1 MKNIF
6 LDIGNRL
13 LQGILVLFVLVTVTF
28 FLTRALP
35 FSTFQNE
42 KAVPDDVIEMM
53 EEIHGH
59 NKPLYVQYGICIRN
73 LATGNLGTSIKLM
86 EGREVSEIL
95 SQAFPVSLLLGIVA
109 MIIAISIGIPAGV
122 LAAMRKNTR
131 MDYFIMAIALLG
143 ICLPNFVIGPLL
155 AEFFGVQLGWLP
167 VAGWGFGQPITW
179 ILPAITLGLISAA
192 YLSRLTRAGMLE
204 TLNQDFVRTA
214 RAKGQRE
221 SIVVIRHALRGG
233 LIPSVAYLG
242 PAFAATISGSV
253 VVESIFQIPG
263 VGGIFIN
270 AINTKDE
277 TLIMGP
283 VVLYGTLII
292 TANFIVDLTQL
303 WLNPR
308 LRSQRKS

>member
-1 MKNIF
+1 MKDIAR
-6 LDIGNRL
+6 DIGNRL
-13 LQGILVLFVLVTVTF
+13 LQGIVVLFVLVTITF
-28 FLTRALP
+28 LLTRALP

-59 NKPLYVQYGICIRN
+59 NKPLLIQYGICLKN

-86 EGREVSEIL
+86 EGREVAMIL

-109 MIIAISIGIPAGV
+109 MGIAIAIGIPAGV
-122 LAAMRKNTR
+122 LAAMKKNTR
-131 MDYFIMAIALLG
+131 IDYIIMAVALLG

-155 AEFFGVQLGWLP
+155 AEFFGVRLGWLP
-167 VAGWGFGQPITW
+167 VAGWGFNQPASW

-204 TLNQDFVRTA
+204 TLNQDFIRTA
-214 RAKGQRE
+214 RAKGQKE
-221 SIVVIRHALRGG
+221 HIIVIRHALRGG

-270 AINTKDE
+270 AILTKDE

-283 VVLYGTLII
+283 VVLYGVLII
-292 TANFIVDLTQL
+292 SANFLVDLIQL

-308 LRSQRKS
+308 LRSQAKS

>member
-1 MKNIF
+1 MKDIAR
-6 LDIGNRL
+6 DIGNRL
-13 LQGILVLFVLVTVTF
+13 LQGIVVLFVLVTITF
-28 FLTRALP
+28 LLTRALP

-59 NKPLYVQYGICIRN
+59 NKPLLIQYGICLKN

-86 EGREVSEIL
+86 EGREVTMIL

-109 MIIAISIGIPAGV
+109 MAIAIAIGIPAGV
-122 LAAMRKNTR
+122 IAAMKKNTR
-131 MDYFIMAIALLG
+131 IDYIIMAVALLG

-155 AEFFGVQLGWLP
+155 AEFFGVRLGWLP
-167 VAGWGFGQPITW
+167 VAGWGFTQPATW

-204 TLNQDFVRTA
+204 TLNQDFIRTA
-214 RAKGQRE
+214 RAKGQKE
-221 SIVVIRHALRGG
+221 HIIVIRHALRGG

-270 AINTKDE
+270 AILTKDE

-283 VVLYGTLII
+283 VVLYGVLII
-292 TANFIVDLTQL
+292 SANFLVDLIQL

-308 LRSQRKS
+308 LRSQAKS

>member
-1 MKNIF
+1 VKDIAR
-6 LDIGNRL
+6 DIGSRL
-13 LQGILVLFVLVTVTF
+13 LQGIIVLFVLITITF

-35 FSTFQNE
+35 FSTFQDE
-42 KAVPDDVIEMM
+42 KAVPDHVMEML

-59 NKPLYVQYGICIRN
+59 DKPLYTQYFMCLKN

-95 SQAFPVSLLLGIVA
+95 SQAFPVSLVLGLVA
-109 MIIAISIGIPAGV
+109 MAFAISIGIPAGV
-122 LAAMRKNTR
+122 LSAMRKNTR
-131 MDYFIMAIALLG
+131 VDYIIMTFALLG

-155 AEFFGVQLGWLP
+155 AELFGVQLSWLP
-167 VAGWGFGQPITW
+167 VAGWGFTQPSTW

-204 TLNQDFVRTA
+204 TLNQDFIRTA
-214 RAKGQRE
+214 RAKGQKE
-221 SIVVIRHALRGG
+221 STIVIRHALRGG

-263 VGGIFIN
+263 IGGIFIN
-270 AINTKDE
+270 AIQTKDE

-292 TANFIVDLTQL
+292 TANFLVDLIQL

-308 LRSQRKS
+308 LRSHSKS

>member
-1 MKNIF
+1 MKDIAR
-6 LDIGNRL
+6 DIGNRL
-13 LQGILVLFVLVTVTF
+13 LQGIVVLFVLVTITF
-28 FLTRALP
+28 LLTRALP

-59 NKPLYVQYGICIRN
+59 NKPLLIQYGICLKN

-86 EGREVSEIL
+86 EGREVAMIL

-109 MIIAISIGIPAGV
+109 MGIAIAIGIPAGV
-122 LAAMRKNTR
+122 LAATKKNTR
-131 MDYFIMAIALLG
+131 IDYIIMAVALLG

-155 AEFFGVQLGWLP
+155 AEFFGVRLGWLP
-167 VAGWGFGQPITW
+167 VAGWGFTQPATW

-204 TLNQDFVRTA
+204 TLNQDFIRTA
-214 RAKGQRE
+214 RAKGQKE
-221 SIVVIRHALRGG
+221 HIIVIRHALRGG

-270 AINTKDE
+270 AILTKDE

-283 VVLYGTLII
+283 VVLYGVLII
-292 TANFIVDLTQL
+292 SANFLVDLIQL

-308 LRSQRKS
+308 LRSHAKS